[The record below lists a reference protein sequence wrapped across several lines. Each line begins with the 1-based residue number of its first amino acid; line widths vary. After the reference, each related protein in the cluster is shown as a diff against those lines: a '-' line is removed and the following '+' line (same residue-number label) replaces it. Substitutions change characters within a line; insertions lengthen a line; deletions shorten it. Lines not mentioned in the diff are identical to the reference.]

1 MLIAGLAIVIATLGL
16 SACAESPRSTQGV
29 SEVKEGRVRLLAGE
43 VAIIDQRVNKRQKYW
58 RFTYDGSNT
67 VYMDRRDNGWLD
79 SAEHYELYV
88 KDGETVE
95 PDLGWLVSSVKVTI
109 GSDQAAYID
118 YDTGWLSSWTYYPPY
133 KSAE

>member
-1 MLIAGLAIVIATLGL
+1 MEILQNYIYYDIKIDTRFPHRSYLSQRMMMSRNRRHVPRMLIAGLAIVIATLGL

-67 VYMDRRDNGWLD
+67 VYMDRPDKWL
-79 SAEHYELYV
+79 A
-88 KDGETVE
+88 G
-95 PDLGWLVSSVKVTI
+95 
-109 GSDQAAYID
+109 
-118 YDTGWLSSWTYYPPY
+118 
-133 KSAE
+133 